1 MKEFDVTIT
10 ETLKLTVSVEAS
22 SKEEAQQMVSDQW
35 HAGDHILD
43 ADNFVEVEFESN
55 DGKEISAER
64 APDDTIEVLM
74 VEPGQYPRVERI
86 GSDLASL
93 QKAVDGYIEAIYPY
107 DDPVALI
114 CGEEAKLEGKP
125 LNRALRDEDGDIYDI
140 VAGKFFLCGLGDENF
155 ASLPKELQQKY
166 EEKFRQPEAFLKMGS
181 KIMAIPTEPAKAAGK
196 GKTAQMPERRY
207 HHSQC
212 ERKEEKLMQ
221 EEIENRTVTL
231 IISAVKLTARE
242 LKAGMDKYLSE
253 KKSKA
258 MEKARAAPEKPS
270 GKQTVRQLI
279 GQNQGVSNIEI
290 TNSNIKGFERIAR
303 KYGVDFAVKK
313 DRSVSPPKYFVFF
326 KARDADALT
335 AAFKEYTAYELKRA
349 AKAQNRPSVLAHLQA
364 LKAKVQAITPGKSRN
379 QNRGITI

>member
-1 MKEFDVTIT
+1 MNVTINIYGDVHIHCDCCDGCGVYDDNFDDALEAPHEAVPDAEDCGEQIGPTAEEAEAAVKALAAFFLPLFRRRPTREAARMKEFDVTIT

-196 GKTAQMPERRY
+196 GKTAPVTER
-207 HHSQC
+207 
-212 ERKEEKLMQ
+212 
-221 EEIENRTVTL
+221 
-231 IISAVKLTARE
+231 
-242 LKAGMDKYLSE
+242 
-253 KKSKA
+253 
-258 MEKARAAPEKPS
+258 
-270 GKQTVRQLI
+270 
-279 GQNQGVSNIEI
+279 
-290 TNSNIKGFERIAR
+290 
-303 KYGVDFAVKK
+303 
-313 DRSVSPPKYFVFF
+313 
-326 KARDADALT
+326 
-335 AAFKEYTAYELKRA
+335 
-349 AKAQNRPSVLAHLQA
+349 
-364 LKAKVQAITPGKSRN
+364 
-379 QNRGITI
+379 

>member
-1 MKEFDVTIT
+1 MNVTINIYGDVHIHCDCCDGCGVYDDNFDDALEAPHEAAPDAEDGGEQTGPTAEEAEAAVKALAAFFLPFFRRRPTREAARMKEFDVTIT

-64 APDDTIEVLM
+64 AQDDTLEVLM

-125 LNRALRDEDGDIYDI
+125 LNRALRDGDGDIYDI

-196 GKTAQMPERRY
+196 GKTAPVTER
-207 HHSQC
+207 
-212 ERKEEKLMQ
+212 
-221 EEIENRTVTL
+221 
-231 IISAVKLTARE
+231 
-242 LKAGMDKYLSE
+242 
-253 KKSKA
+253 
-258 MEKARAAPEKPS
+258 
-270 GKQTVRQLI
+270 
-279 GQNQGVSNIEI
+279 
-290 TNSNIKGFERIAR
+290 
-303 KYGVDFAVKK
+303 
-313 DRSVSPPKYFVFF
+313 
-326 KARDADALT
+326 
-335 AAFKEYTAYELKRA
+335 
-349 AKAQNRPSVLAHLQA
+349 
-364 LKAKVQAITPGKSRN
+364 
-379 QNRGITI
+379 

>member
-35 HAGDHILD
+35 RAGDHILD

-74 VEPGQYPRVERI
+74 VEPGQYPRVSAPAPTLPPCRRRWTAI
-86 GSDLASL
+86 S
-93 QKAVDGYIEAIYPY
+93 KAVYPY

-125 LNRALRDEDGDIYDI
+125 LNRALRDGDGEIYDI

-155 ASLPKELQQKY
+155 VSLPKELQQKY

-196 GKTAQMPERRY
+196 GKTAPVTER
-207 HHSQC
+207 
-212 ERKEEKLMQ
+212 
-221 EEIENRTVTL
+221 
-231 IISAVKLTARE
+231 
-242 LKAGMDKYLSE
+242 
-253 KKSKA
+253 
-258 MEKARAAPEKPS
+258 
-270 GKQTVRQLI
+270 
-279 GQNQGVSNIEI
+279 
-290 TNSNIKGFERIAR
+290 
-303 KYGVDFAVKK
+303 
-313 DRSVSPPKYFVFF
+313 
-326 KARDADALT
+326 
-335 AAFKEYTAYELKRA
+335 
-349 AKAQNRPSVLAHLQA
+349 
-364 LKAKVQAITPGKSRN
+364 
-379 QNRGITI
+379 